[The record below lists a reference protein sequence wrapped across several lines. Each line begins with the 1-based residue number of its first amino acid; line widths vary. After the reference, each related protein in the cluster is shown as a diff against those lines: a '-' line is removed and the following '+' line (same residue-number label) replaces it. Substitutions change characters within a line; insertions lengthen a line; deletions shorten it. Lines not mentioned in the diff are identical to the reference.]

1 MKRAE
6 LYCVIIGIVSLV
18 STTSAVQV
26 YPFPICTDPTG
37 QEWARVSGNTV
48 VWIESRNGNRDVYG
62 YNIQTKTEFPI
73 CAATTDE
80 AYPMGLD
87 ISGNSVVYHR
97 INRGWKDVYGYT
109 LPAGP
114 EFPIRMHDGDSKDR
128 CRIDGGLVV
137 YMSYRSV
144 MGAQLGGAE
153 FLICGRNCD
162 NPAVSG
168 NIVVWEEKQSGKY
181 YSDIFGKNIQ
191 SGEEFVVCNYFS
203 GKESTSNKTNPAVS
217 GNIVVWQDSRG
228 SGGSTDIY
236 GKNLITGEEFP
247 ICTHSG
253 FQLKPDISGNIV
265 VWVDNRVD
273 GVGQGVYGKNLLT
286 GEEFVVALSTT
297 VGTVAIDGNI
307 VVWDSSLDIY
317 GAYLTDPD
325 LNRDGR
331 IALDDLGIMSS
342 KWGQSGCASPDYCGG
357 ADLNLNG
364 SVEVEDLSI
373 LAHFWLFG
381 TAEGGE

>member
-1 MKRAE
+1 MKRAG
-6 LYCVIIGIVSLV
+6 LYCVILGIVLNV
-18 STTSAVQV
+18 STALAVQV
-26 YPFPICTDPTG
+26 YSFPICTDPAG

-62 YNIQTKTEFPI
+62 YNLQTKTEFPI
-73 CAATTDE
+73 CVTPTDE
-80 AYPMGLD
+80 AYPTSLD
-87 ISGNSVVYHR
+87 ISGNSVVFSRSNH
-97 INRGWKDVYGYT
+97 GWKDLYGFT

-128 CRIDGGLVV
+128 CRIDGDLAV

-144 MGAQLGGAE
+144 IGKTLGGAE
-153 FLICGRNCD
+153 FLICDRVCD

-168 NIVVWEEKQSGKY
+168 NIVVWQEKQSGKSY
-181 YSDIFGKNIQ
+181 LDILGKNVK

-203 GKESTSNKTNPAVS
+203 GNANTSSKTNPAVS
-217 GNIVVWQDSRG
+217 GNIVVWQDPRG
-228 SGGSTDIY
+228 SDGANDIY
-236 GKNLITGEEFP
+236 GKNLATGEEFP
-247 ICTHSG
+247 ICTHAG

-273 GVGQGVYGKNLLT
+273 GLGRGVYGKNLLT
-286 GEEFVVALSTT
+286 GEEFVVALSNA
-297 VGTVAIDGNI
+297 VGSVAIDGNI

-317 GAYLTDPD
+317 GAYITDPD
-325 LNRDGR
+325 LNHDGR
-331 IALDDLGIMSS
+331 IAMEDLGILSS
-342 KWGQSGCASPDYCGG
+342 KWGQSGCAAPDYCGG

-373 LAHFWLFG
+373 FAHFWLFG
-381 TAEGGE
+381 AAEGGE